1 MMQHLIILPVLV
13 HLITGTIN
21 LFFWGK
27 PQPQRVLSLLG
38 TFTAMLIAF
47 ALFNQVRSEGVMVM
61 HAANWK
67 APFGI
72 SFVADT
78 FSSSMVL
85 FTSFAGLAVSL
96 FSAAGISKVR
106 AQYAFYPIFHFLLMG
121 LNGAFLTGD
130 LFNLYVWFEVIIM
143 ASFVL
148 ITLGG
153 SKAQMEG
160 GVKYVSLNLL
170 ASVIFLTA
178 IAIVYGLTGTL
189 NLADLAITL
198 PNIKNQGLINIT
210 ALLFFIGFGIKSAV
224 FPLYFWLPSSYHT
237 PPSAVAAIFAGLLT
251 KVGIYAMLR
260 MFTLLFHPDEFMT
273 AIILIISLGT
283 MLTGALGAI
292 IKTDLKRMFSYLIIC
307 HIGYMVGGLALFTQA
322 ALGGAVFYLFHDM
335 MIKTNLFLIAGVIKK
350 IRGTTNMP
358 KLGGLYHSY
367 PKFALL
373 VAIVIFSLA
382 GTPPLSGF
390 WPKIYLF
397 QAGFAN
403 TSWASNYYVIG
414 LIFSSLI
421 TLYVLAKMWKEV
433 FWKKQPDTQIHV
445 PDHFQP
451 LSFMKKL
458 SLILPIVFLACI
470 TLYIGLDAERI
481 LTIAN
486 DIAKEMLNPKPYIK
500 AVLGHL

>member
-1 MMQHLIILPVLV
+1 MHNYIILPILV
-13 HLITGTIN
+13 HFLTGIVA

-27 PQPQRVLSLLG
+27 SQPQRFVSILG
-38 TFTAMLIAF
+38 TTIAMLIALS
-47 ALFNQVRSEGVMVM
+47 LFFHVRENGIQVM
-61 HAANWK
+61 HASNWK

-72 SFVADT
+72 TFVTDT
-78 FSSSMVL
+78 FSASMVL
-85 FTSFAGLAVSL
+85 FTSFAAFAVSL
-96 FSAAGISKVR
+96 FSLAGISALR
-106 AQYAFYPIFHFLLMG
+106 AKHAFYPIFHFLVMG

-153 SKAQMEG
+153 SKSQMEG
-160 GVKYVSLNLL
+160 GVKYVTLNLL

-189 NLADLAITL
+189 NFADLAQKI
-198 PNIKNQGLINIT
+198 PNIENKNLINIT

-251 KVGIYAMLR
+251 KVGVYAILR
-260 MFTLLFHPDEFMT
+260 MFTLMFHPDEFMAT
-273 AIILIISLGT
+273 IILIISLAT
-283 MLTGALGAI
+283 MVTGALGAI
-292 IKTDLKRMFSYLIIC
+292 IKKDLKRMFSYLIVC

-322 ALGGAVFYLFHDM
+322 SLGGAVFYLFHDM
-335 MIKTNLFLIAGVIKK
+335 MIKTNLFLIAGVIRK

-367 PKFALL
+367 PRFALL
-373 VAIVIFSLA
+373 VVIVILSLA

-403 TSWASNYYVIG
+403 PYWASNYYVGG

-421 TLYVLAKMWKEV
+421 TLYVLAKMWKDV
-433 FWKKQPDTQIHV
+433 FWKKLPETQIHV
-445 PDHFQP
+445 PDHFEP
-451 LSFMKKL
+451 LSTIKKV
-458 SLILPIVFLACI
+458 SLIFPILFLGCI
-470 TLYIGLDAERI
+470 SVYIGLDAERV
-481 LTIAN
+481 LTVAR
-486 DIAKEMLNPKPYIK
+486 DIAKEMLNPSPYIK
-500 AVLGHL
+500 AVLGH